1 MSFRM
6 HQAPEVTLQAV
17 STSTPKVV
25 EPPKPVP
32 PPQPQIDIS
41 ELQMQLIALQQQ
53 VSQLQST
60 QAQPKPPV
68 PMKINILQPTA
79 AAHHTGGLQLPQN
92 EVVLLSMNR
101 SPCPSPRGSPCP
113 SPRK

>member
-1 MSFRM
+1 M

-17 STSTPKVV
+17 TTAAQKVV

-32 PPQPQIDIS
+32 PPQPQVDIS

-53 VSQLQST
+53 VSQLQSS
-60 QAQPKPPV
+60 QQKPV
-68 PMKINILQPTA
+68 APMKINILQPTPSP
-79 AAHHTGGLQLPQN
+79 HTGGLQLPQN